1 MHHFTIPDNIQF
13 HILLLYTASEKYY
26 NMYDP
31 DAVPMERGL
40 DWIRN
45 KPEMYQILKQYRE
58 IQDKDMK
65 LFRKINAI
73 YLGMISYVDELV
85 GRVVKALKEE
95 GIYDDTIIIF
105 CSDHGDYAGDTGQ
118 IEKWPSDMSD
128 MITRVP
134 LMIRRPGEKG
144 GQRIQSPT

>member
-1 MHHFTIPDNIQF
+1 MHHFTILDNIQF

-40 DWIRN
+40 DWMRN

-58 IQDKDMK
+58 TQDKDMK

-144 GQRIQSPT
+144 GQRIQSPM